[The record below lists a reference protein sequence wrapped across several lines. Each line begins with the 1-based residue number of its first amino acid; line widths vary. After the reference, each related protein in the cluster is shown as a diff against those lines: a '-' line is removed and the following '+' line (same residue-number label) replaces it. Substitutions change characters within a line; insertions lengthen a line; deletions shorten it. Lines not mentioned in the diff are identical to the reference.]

1 MGGHLQE
8 TIAMKLLW
16 VFLLTAAVLI
26 KNIKGQGYGPPAPY
40 GGYGGYQ
47 PYGYRGG
54 YQPYGYGYRGAT
66 NPLAMAMVAMATEA
80 TNPLA
85 MAMDMATEAT
95 NPLAMAM
102 AMATEATNPLAMAM
116 VAMATRPMASEIIK
130 LMFCF
135 NLMCLIIFKGMTTC
149 KISKWK

>member
-1 MGGHLQE
+1 MGR
-8 TIAMKLLW
+8 LLW

-26 KNIKGQGYGPPAPY
+26 KNIEGQGYGPPASY

-54 YQPYGYGYRGAT
+54 YQPPSYGYGYGYRGYQ
-66 NPLAMAMVAMATEA
+66 
-80 TNPLA
+80 
-85 MAMDMATEAT
+85 
-95 NPLAMAM
+95 PLAMAM
-102 AMATEATNPLAMAM
+102 AMAMATGATNPLAMAM

-135 NLMCLIIFKGMTTC
+135 NLMCLIMFKGMTTC

>member
-54 YQPYGYGYRGAT
+54 YEPYGYGYREAT
-66 NPLAMAMVAMATEA
+66 NPLAMAMVA
-80 TNPLA
+80 
-85 MAMDMATEAT
+85 MATEAT

-135 NLMCLIIFKGMTTC
+135 NLMCLIIF
-149 KISKWK
+149 

>member
-1 MGGHLQE
+1 MGVATNPMATE
-8 TIAMKLLW
+8 E
-16 VFLLTAAVLI
+16 V
-26 KNIKGQGYGPPAPY
+26 
-40 GGYGGYQ
+40 
-47 PYGYRGG
+47 
-54 YQPYGYGYRGAT
+54 T
-66 NPLAMAMVAMATEA
+66 NPLAMAMDMATEATNPLAMAMATEA

-102 AMATEATNPLAMAM
+102 
-116 VAMATRPMASEIIK
+116 VAVATRPMASEIIK

-135 NLMCLIIFKGMTTC
+135 NLMCLIMFKGMTTC